1 MSFAGEHVLCVR
13 QNFIL
18 LLENLSGD
26 KDEIPMIDHMY
37 GYLDADNLS
46 DILHQASSRRQKSK
60 LLKILMIKGEE
71 PCFELLNVLENDHR
85 NAKLL
90 SNMEKRCEYMKKR
103 GNQ

>member
-60 LLKILMIKGEE
+60 LLKILMMNGEE

-85 NAKLL
+85 NADLL
-90 SNMEKRCEYMKKR
+90 CDMKKR
-103 GNQ
+103 CAYMKQRGNH